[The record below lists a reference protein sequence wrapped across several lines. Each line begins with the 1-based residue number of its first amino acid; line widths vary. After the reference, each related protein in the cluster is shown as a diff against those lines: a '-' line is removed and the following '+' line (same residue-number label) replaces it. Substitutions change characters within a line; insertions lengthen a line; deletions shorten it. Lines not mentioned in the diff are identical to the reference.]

1 MENETNSNAAVRGK
15 TLRALTVILAALVI
29 AVASFFAGFFIKG
42 CSQDAQIRSMQWMLD
57 TIEDNYFFYDD
68 FDADAAKNLSLYAI
82 ASKLDRYSEYY
93 TKEQYQAQL
102 RDNSGEKSGVG
113 VSYSFVGGKGVL
125 LNTVVG
131 NSPADKAGLRAGDYL
146 VGGEKN
152 GQSVT
157 FNSAED
163 FSAFIDGYPT
173 GERFV
178 LKTADGEFTLSKEI
192 YTASYAF
199 FATSETSWEA
209 VPSADGKGLPL
220 IEDRDGAIDFLPEG
234 TGYIKVSQFYGTAA
248 DEFGLLMKKFNSY
261 NCTSL
266 ILDLRNNGGGYVSLM
281 QDMAGYFVSSL
292 TSKTSVAMTAEYKN
306 GKREVYNCYKH
317 GDGLVPAD
325 TEIYVMANSGTASAS
340 EALIGVLV
348 SYGLLDYKNIFVSDY
363 SAEYLEW
370 AGAGA
375 KTAQTY
381 GKGIMQTTFV
391 NHFTGEA
398 LKLTTARICWPNGKC
413 IHDVALSKSDG
424 CTPVPA
430 EWTVT
435 RDDAELRKVADIIG

>member
-152 GQSVT
+152 GQRVT
-157 FNSAED
+157 F
-163 FSAFIDGYPT
+163 I
-173 GERFV
+173 
-178 LKTADGEFTLSKEI
+178 
-192 YTASYAF
+192 
-199 FATSETSWEA
+199 
-209 VPSADGKGLPL
+209 
-220 IEDRDGAIDFLPEG
+220 
-234 TGYIKVSQFYGTAA
+234 
-248 DEFGLLMKKFNSY
+248 
-261 NCTSL
+261 
-266 ILDLRNNGGGYVSLM
+266 
-281 QDMAGYFVSSL
+281 
-292 TSKTSVAMTAEYKN
+292 
-306 GKREVYNCYKH
+306 
-317 GDGLVPAD
+317 
-325 TEIYVMANSGTASAS
+325 
-340 EALIGVLV
+340 
-348 SYGLLDYKNIFVSDY
+348 
-363 SAEYLEW
+363 
-370 AGAGA
+370 
-375 KTAQTY
+375 
-381 GKGIMQTTFV
+381 
-391 NHFTGEA
+391 
-398 LKLTTARICWPNGKC
+398 
-413 IHDVALSKSDG
+413 
-424 CTPVPA
+424 
-430 EWTVT
+430 
-435 RDDAELRKVADIIG
+435 